1 MTASLPPLPE
11 RFGNPMVRDFN
22 EIVSAAEV
30 DWMPQTI
37 GWYVLALALGI
48 VLLHRLL
55 RALRQWLRNR
65 YRREALRRLDTIAGQ
80 SALSL
85 SAINALLKTTAMV
98 AASREEVASLTGNAW
113 LNWLAERVAPSSEM
127 GKREASTREIDTL
140 STYLNNGLYA
150 NSATL
155 DSNDPGQQ
163 PLLTAVR
170 WWILNH
176 RDSHGPA

>member
-1 MTASLPPLPE
+1 
-11 RFGNPMVRDFN
+11 MVRDFN
-22 EIVSAAEV
+22 EIVPAAGV

-48 VLLHRLL
+48 VLLQRLL

-65 YRREALRRLDTIAGQ
+65 YRREALRRLDAIAAQ

-98 AASREEVASLTGNAW
+98 AASREEVASLTGKAW
-113 LNWLAERVAPSSEM
+113 LSWLAERVASSSDMSKQER
-127 GKREASTREIDTL
+127 GTLGIDTL
-140 STYLNNGLYA
+140 STYLNNGLYTSA
-150 NSATL
+150 ATL
-155 DSNDPGQQ
+155 DSNDPGNQ
-163 PLLTAVR
+163 PLLAAVR

-176 RDSHGPA
+176 RDDHGPA